1 MHAESGV
8 SRCVLVTT
16 VAVMTLGAYSAPVI
30 VHAQSSAE
38 FVPVTDTN
46 SRAYLGGTF
55 LERWDGS
62 RAVSR
67 GGRAGHR
74 IGRAEKCA
82 AGTRPARHTGGTPAQ
97 VSYPN

>member
-1 MHAESGV
+1 MRAQGERWS
-8 SRCVLVTT
+8 SRMPDLRLVLSRALILPVAITAVTLVPT
-16 VAVMTLGAYSAPVI
+16 QVL

-74 IGRAEKCA
+74 IGRA
-82 AGTRPARHTGGTPAQ
+82 
-97 VSYPN
+97 

>member
-38 FVPVTDTN
+38 FVPVTDAC
-46 SRAYLGGTF
+46 S
-55 LERWDGS
+55 
-62 RAVSR
+62 
-67 GGRAGHR
+67 
-74 IGRAEKCA
+74 
-82 AGTRPARHTGGTPAQ
+82 TRRRRKTG
-97 VSYPN
+97 